1 MNVLVYSGAGTTAE
15 SVRHCLEALR
25 FHLSPFYA
33 VVLVTEAAL
42 LHEPWAAKTAMLV
55 VPGGADLPYCRALN
69 GDGNRRISHFVKKGG
84 KYLGFCAGA
93 YYASKRCEFDVGG
106 PLEVSGS
113 RELGF
118 FPGISR
124 GSAFNGFLY
133 DSHQGARPAV
143 LKVNTSALPDT
154 PLQILNYYNG
164 GGVFVDAEKHS
175 GVEVLAEYA
184 ENLDVSGGSAA
195 AVFRRIGSG
204 AVVLTGTHPE
214 YSAAS
219 LRYDGNDTYRNV
231 IDTLRQPA
239 VEQLRREFLR
249 ACLKKLGLRVNDDVN
264 TAIPALTPV
273 HVVSVEQERIRKVV
287 LDIREELE
295 LVNGNVWEDTND
307 TFVLQE
313 VDREGVLASSGS
325 SSGTNPQA
333 AGVSDIYGNSALPD
347 PNLEP
352 KQLYFYTQGTVP
364 SSQKTPYFDMNV
376 YYDRLQQ
383 LRGTSGI
390 FGPIG
395 AILGYGEV
403 VTSTNTL
410 MDANPGW
417 LRLLPHGFAL
427 TATTQV
433 SGKGRGGNVW
443 INPRGVMALSVLFK
457 VPGGVALLSIVTLQ
471 YLLGLALIEL
481 ILGYGSDGTT
491 GGGYESLPI
500 RLKWPNDIYA
510 LKPEYYNAFEDRN
523 DTHATVDG
531 DEQKWAKIS
540 GALVKS
546 QFLDGHFHVVWGG
559 GVNVSNT
566 APTTSLNVVLT
577 RMNELRKSQGLGPL
591 PLFRHEL
598 LLAKLLHTMDQF
610 YQVFER
616 LGLAP
621 FLPLYY
627 KRWFHTDQRVQLD
640 AGDGNIRECQI
651 QGITPDYGL
660 LVAKD
665 VRSGE
670 ILELQPDGNSF
681 DIFKGLVYKKR

>member
-25 FHLSPFYA
+25 LHLSPFYA

-55 VPGGADLPYCRALN
+55 VPGGADLPYCLTLN
-69 GDGNRRISHFVKKGG
+69 GDGNRRISQFVRKGG
-84 KYLGFCAGA
+84 RYMGFCAGA

-118 FPGISR
+118 FPGTCR
-124 GSAFNGFLY
+124 GGAFNGFLY
-133 DSHQGARPAV
+133 DSHRGARAA
-143 LKVNTSALPDT
+143 LLNINTNALPET
-154 PLQILNYYNG
+154 SLQILNYYNG
-164 GGVFVDAEKHS
+164 GGVFVDAEKLA

-184 ENLDVSGGSAA
+184 EALDVSGGKAA

-204 AVVLTGTHPE
+204 AVILTGTHPE
-214 YSAAS
+214 FSAQ
-219 LRYDGNDTYRNV
+219 LLKYDGNDKYRHV
-231 IDTLRQPA
+231 IDALRQPLA
-239 VEQLRREFLR
+239 EQQRREFLKG
-249 ACLKKLGLRVNDDVN
+249 CLKKLGLRVIEEVN
-264 TAIPALTPV
+264 NTIPALTPV
-273 HVVSVEQERIRKVV
+273 HVVSMDRERIRKIV
-287 LDIREELE
+287 LDIREHLD
-295 LVNGNVWEDTND
+295 LVNGNLWEDAND
-307 TFVLQE
+307 TFILNE
-313 VDREGVLASSGS
+313 VDNEGHVSSGIESFSGLS
-325 SSGTNPQA
+325 SNT
-333 AGVSDIYGNSALPD
+333 DTYGNAALPD

-352 KQLYFYTQGTVP
+352 KDLHFYSEGNIPAT
-364 SSQKTPYFDMNV
+364 QKTPYFDIGTYFN
-376 YYDRLQQ
+376 RIQQ
-383 LRGTSGI
+383 LRGGSGAT
-390 FGPIG
+390 GPIG
-395 AILGYGEV
+395 TVLGYGEV

-443 INPRGVMALSVLFK
+443 VNPRGVMALSVLFK
-457 VPGGVALLSIVTLQ
+457 VPGGGSLLSIVTLQ

-481 ILGYGSDGTT
+481 ILGYGSEGSN
-491 GGGYESLPI
+491 GGGYEVLPV

-510 LKPEYYNAFEDRN
+510 LKPEYYNSLADK
-523 DTHATVDG
+523 DDVHSTVDG

-559 GVNVSNT
+559 GVNVSNE
-566 APTTSLNVVLT
+566 APTTSLNAILT
-577 RMNELRKSQGLGPL
+577 RMNELRVQSGHESL
-591 PLFRHEL
+591 PLFRHEV

-610 YQVFER
+610 YPVFER

-627 KRWFHTDQRVQLD
+627 KRWFHSDQKVNLD
-640 AGDGNIRECQI
+640 AGDGKFRECQI

-665 VRSGE
+665 VRTGE
-670 ILELQPDGNSF
+670 VLELQPDGNSF